1 MIIARYNNI
10 VCEVNQTSKLN
21 PTRRIR
27 FIGFFQGTDEMFI
40 AKYKPQFP
48 NHTFQIF
55 LHKRKPL
62 YKSVR
67 TLIETSGE
75 IKSQLREYNLNKLLD

>member
-27 FIGFFQGTDEMFI
+27 FIDFFEGTDEMFI
-40 AKYKPQFP
+40 AKYKPRFP

-62 YKSVR
+62 FKSVR
-67 TLIETSGE
+67 ELIETSLD
-75 IKSQLREYNLNKLLD
+75 IKAQLRDYNLKKLLD